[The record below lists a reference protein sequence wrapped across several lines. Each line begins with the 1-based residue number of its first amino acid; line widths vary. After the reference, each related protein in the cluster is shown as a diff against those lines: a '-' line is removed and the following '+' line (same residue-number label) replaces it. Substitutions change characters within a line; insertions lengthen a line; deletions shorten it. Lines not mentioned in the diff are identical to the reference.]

1 MSYNVML
8 STSMFHSGGIY
19 QNSNLSSIDNQHNV
33 RSFFLSSCKC
43 ILLKVFRSR
52 RKLRSQWDHRRFYT
66 AYIHMSGT
74 SLGLLTI
81 KKVNL
86 TSSGLKWLD
95 IYPAHLSLFCFLSKN
110 YSEIIFSTNPKT
122 CK

>member
-1 MSYNVML
+1 
-8 STSMFHSGGIY
+8 MFHSGGIY

-74 SLGLLTI
+74 SLGLLTK
-81 KKVNL
+81 KKVNI
-86 TSSGLKWLD
+86 TSSELKWLD
-95 IYPAHLSLFCFLSKN
+95 IYPARLSLFYLLPTN
-110 YSEIIFSTNPKT
+110 YSKIMFSANRET